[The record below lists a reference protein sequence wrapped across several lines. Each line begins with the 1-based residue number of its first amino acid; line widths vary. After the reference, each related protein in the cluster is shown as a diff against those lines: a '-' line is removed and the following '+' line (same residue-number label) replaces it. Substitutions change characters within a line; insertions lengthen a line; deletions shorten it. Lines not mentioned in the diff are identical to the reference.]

1 MSERS
6 SEQMTRL
13 CNNEHKLACQIVS
26 FQMSQDNEAVLYKI
40 VLKSY
45 LTDQEWEVERRYSD
59 FHEYY
64 SILNTSFYNI
74 PSLPRK
80 TITKVTQLPDIE
92 ARKEQ
97 LNSFINLVS
106 KRSDV
111 ISNMASYHFFKL
123 EKHFPDFKIFQ
134 PLIMYSVDD
143 LEMEA
148 TCIDYITEGSL
159 VFVGMSKMSNH
170 VNKLIS
176 KVSPF

>member
-1 MSERS
+1 MAKRS
-6 SEQMTRL
+6 SEQLSRI

-45 LTDQEWEVERRYSD
+45 LTDLEWEVERRYSD
-59 FHEYY
+59 FHDYY
-64 SILNTSFYNI
+64 SILTTSFFNI

-97 LNSFINLVS
+97 LNSFINIVS

-123 EKHFPDFKIFQ
+123 DKHFPDFKIFQ
-134 PLIMYSVDD
+134 PLVMFSHEE

-148 TCIDYITEGSL
+148 TSIDYINEGSL

-176 KVSPF
+176 KVNAI